1 MEHKFDFYHWPWPL
15 TNINLWPWHYCS
27 RTELHNIEMSLIFN
41 HRGIHEESIL
51 KSLFIKINFDEI
63 TSGPWMAYK
72 ACSCKL
78 MEKIIG
84 DFYHWIIFK
93 IEISVKIVFKKCNL
107 LQIPS
112 TNMANIHFHEL
123 WIIRILLQVKNCCMV
138 LEQSSVRKNIY
149 IMDFSMSQGFKTV
162 TPIFIMETHFTQQQ
176 ISFCIIQKL

>member
-41 HRGIHEESIL
+41 HRDIHEESIL
-51 KSLFIKINFDEI
+51 KSLFIKINFDKI

-138 LEQSSVRKNIY
+138 LEQSSVRKNI
-149 IMDFSMSQGFKTV
+149 
-162 TPIFIMETHFTQQQ
+162 
-176 ISFCIIQKL
+176 